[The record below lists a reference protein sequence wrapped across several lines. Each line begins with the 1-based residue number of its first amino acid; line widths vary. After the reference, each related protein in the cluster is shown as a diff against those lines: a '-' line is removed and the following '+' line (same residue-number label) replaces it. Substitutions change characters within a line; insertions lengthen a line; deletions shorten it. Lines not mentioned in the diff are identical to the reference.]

1 MVISKVL
8 KKELIEK
15 FGKNSQ
21 DTGSVQTQ
29 IAILTNRIKELT
41 KHFDEHPK
49 DHSSRRGLLKLV
61 SKRRAL
67 LDYLKKRNFDAYK
80 KLITELN
87 IRK

>member
-1 MVISKVL
+1 MAVSKVL
-8 KKELIEK
+8 KRELIEK
-15 FGKNSQ
+15 FGKNSG
-21 DTGSVQTQ
+21 DTGSIQTQ
-29 IAILTNRIKELT
+29 VAILTNRIKELT
-41 KHFDEHPK
+41 KHFDEHKK

>member
-1 MVISKVL
+1 MAVSKVL
-8 KKELIEK
+8 KRELIEK
-15 FGKNSQ
+15 FGKNSE
-21 DTGSVQTQ
+21 DTGSIQTQ
-29 IAILTNRIKELT
+29 VAILTNRIKELT
-41 KHFDEHPK
+41 KHFDEHKK

-67 LDYLKKRNFDAYK
+67 LGYLKKRNFDAYK

>member
-1 MVISKVL
+1 MAVSKVL
-8 KKELIEK
+8 KRELIKK
-15 FGKNSQ
+15 FGKNSK
-21 DTGSVQTQ
+21 DTGSIQTQ
-29 IAILTNRIKELT
+29 VAILTNRIKELT
-41 KHFDEHPK
+41 KHFNEHKK

-67 LDYLKKRNFDAYK
+67 LDYLKKRDFDAYK